1 MISAIYIERELRQQ
15 SRVKELL
22 LRFPNV
28 PHIECEHYS
37 ELFNRNHQNFRLQKK
52 MPALILAKKDNK
64 YVLPT
69 PVGYGVGAQHNYY
82 FSHMLNCMYDCRY
95 CFLQGLYNS
104 ANYVLFIN
112 YESFEQDMERIVATH
127 QGESVGLFSG
137 YDCDSLALEPVSQ
150 FVDYFLGFF
159 AKHPQ
164 AILEL
169 RTKSTQV
176 RTLLDR
182 EPLSN
187 CIVAFSFTAEPISN
201 ALEHKVPKVQKR
213 LDALGR
219 VQQAGWPIG
228 LRFDPVIYTD
238 TYQQDFTQLC
248 KQVFAVVDVQ
258 KLHSVSL
265 GAFRLPQ
272 QFMTKI
278 VNLYP
283 DEKLFAGQF
292 EKQGTMM
299 SYPKDLEQEMIAYC
313 ESVLFNYINA
323 DQYFYCDP
331 VS

>member
-15 SRVKELL
+15 NRVQEILR
-22 LRFPNV
+22 RFPSV
-28 PHIECEHYS
+28 PYIECEHYS
-37 ELFNRNHQNFRLQKK
+37 ELFNRHHQNFRLQKK

-95 CFLQGLYNS
+95 CFLQGMYNS

-112 YESFEQDMERIVATH
+112 YESFEQEMEHIVAAH

-137 YDCDSLALEPVSQ
+137 YDCDSLALEPVTQ
-150 FVDYFLGFF
+150 FVDYFLDFF

-187 CIVAFSFTAEPISN
+187 CLVAFSFTAEPISN

-228 LRFDPVIYTD
+228 LRFDPVIYSD
-238 TYQQDFTQLC
+238 TYQGDFTKLC
-248 KQVFAVVDVQ
+248 EQVFAVVDTQ

-272 QFMTKI
+272 QFMTKM

-283 DEKLFAGQF
+283 DEKLFASQF
-292 EKQGTMM
+292 EKQGAMI
-299 SYPKDLEQEMIAYC
+299 SYPEDLEQEMMAYC

-323 DQYFYCDP
+323 DQFFYCDP